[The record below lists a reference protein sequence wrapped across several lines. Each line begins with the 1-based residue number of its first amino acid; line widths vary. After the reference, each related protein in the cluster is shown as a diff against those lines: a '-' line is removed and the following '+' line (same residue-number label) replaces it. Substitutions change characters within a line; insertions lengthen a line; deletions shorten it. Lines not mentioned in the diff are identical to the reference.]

1 MKVYLKL
8 RKNEMLNINKR
19 LSVNEL
25 LKELNLL
32 PQEVLV
38 IDTKNKKLLTPDK
51 VLSEDMEI
59 EIRGVISGG

>member
-8 RKNEMLNINKR
+8 RTNEILKFNKS
-19 LSVNEL
+19 LKVNEL
-25 LKELNLL
+25 LRELHLL

-38 IDTKNKKLLTPDK
+38 IDTKNRKLLTPDK
-51 VLSEDMEI
+51 ILSEDMEI

>member
-8 RKNEMLNINKR
+8 KKNEVLEFDKR

-25 LKELNLL
+25 LEKLNLL

-38 IDTKNKKLLTPDK
+38 IDTKNRKLLTPDK
-51 VLSEDMEI
+51 ILSENMEI